1 MHKCQADT
9 KDRWLLFRVRKYRL
23 WGPSSFP
30 LMHYQ
35 FNSLT
40 PFCPFKPPTSSPP
53 SPQSNPTNSKLI
65 SFSLSLSLSLTLTKK
80 QQQQQHQRQQ
90 TTMVVASQ
98 PALNHSSLIKTCK
111 PTSLFT
117 GIPVVDLSDP
127 EAKSLI
133 VKAFEEFGIFK
144 LVNHGIPMEVITRLE
159 VESLRFFNL
168 PQSDKDR
175 AGPPDPFGY
184 GSKRIGPNGDVG
196 WIEYILLNTNPDVMS
211 HKSLSIFQQ
220 SPEIFR

>member
-1 MHKCQADT
+1 
-9 KDRWLLFRVRKYRL
+9 
-23 WGPSSFP
+23 
-30 LMHYQ
+30 MHYQ

-65 SFSLSLSLSLTLTKK
+65 SFSLSLSLSLTKK

-220 SPEIFR
+220 SPEIFQ

>member
-1 MHKCQADT
+1 M
-9 KDRWLLFRVRKYRL
+9 
-23 WGPSSFP
+23 GPLQLSSHALP
-30 LMHYQ
+30 IQ
-35 FNSLT
+35 FSLT
-40 PFCPFKPPTSSPP
+40 PFCPFKPPNKLTTLSTI
-53 SPQSNPTNSKLI
+53 QSHQFQTHL
-65 SFSLSLSLSLTLTKK
+65 LLSLSLTQK
-80 QQQQQHQRQQ
+80 QQQQHHHQQQ

-98 PALNHSSLIKTCK
+98 PALNHSSQIKTCK

-127 EAKSLI
+127 KAKSLI

-144 LVNHGIPMEVITRLE
+144 LVNHGIPMEVINKLE

-168 PQSDKDR
+168 PQPEKDR
-175 AGPPDPFGY
+175 ASPPDPYGY

-220 SPEIFR
+220 SPEIFQ